1 MTKIRSG
8 YILGDFFFSNSSGHP
23 GYERM
28 QESLE
33 KVFGDQVSHF
43 CETYSRLVSINTL
56 EA

>member
-43 CETYSRLVSINTL
+43 CETFSPLVSINTL